1 MPEDCWG
8 ITPAKVDY
16 PFIPG
21 GVTTGEEYASLHLAD
36 PTSSG
41 RSPSSPVS
49 LVITLGLT
57 LTQTII
63 SHADMVAARGDVLD
77 PVSGGSTGGGTP
89 NSDVRE

>member
-36 PTSSG
+36 PTSSR

-49 LVITLGLT
+49 LVMTLELI
-57 LTQTII
+57 LIRFDI
-63 SHADMVAARGDVLD
+63 SHTAMIAAHRDIQD
-77 PVSGGSTGGGTP
+77 PVSGGGTP
-89 NSDVRE
+89 NADVSE